1 MYTLQALVF
10 LSNQGK
16 TNKTGRRDQ
25 QAAFR
30 HRLPELCCIGGLG
43 FYLFS
48 LFHVLGNPLP
58 DFSGEIG
65 SRSWYKLLLFP
76 GSGGEDEEMTYQS
89 ERMVSFLLN
98 NCRILMGCTADHRKW
113 VNLMHIRNDIMIS
126 KSTHAGRPFAAVTA
140 WEHRATQDDMRTL
153 GN

>member
-1 MYTLQALVF
+1 MTSMVALQALVF

-30 HRLPELCCIGGLG
+30 HRLPELCCIGALG

-48 LFHVLGNPLP
+48 LFHILGNPPP

-65 SRSWYKLLLFP
+65 HRTWYEILLFP
-76 GSGGEDEEMTYQS
+76 GSGGNNEEMTYQS
-89 ERMVSFLLN
+89 GFLAIFQLQN
-98 NCRILMGCTADHRKW
+98 
-113 VNLMHIRNDIMIS
+113 
-126 KSTHAGRPFAAVTA
+126 PY
-140 WEHRATQDDMRTL
+140 
-153 GN
+153 